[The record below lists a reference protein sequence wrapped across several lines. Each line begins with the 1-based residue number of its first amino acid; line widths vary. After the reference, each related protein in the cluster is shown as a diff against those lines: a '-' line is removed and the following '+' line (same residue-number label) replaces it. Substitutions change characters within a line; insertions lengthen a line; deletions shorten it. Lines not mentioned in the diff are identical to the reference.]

1 MQQPAA
7 ETTDVHTSIFRST
20 SLRDADRARIILI
33 AQAHQTRVTP
43 SYPLPTARSRYET
56 CAPLGSAWPSGV
68 CRPVAV
74 DRRRPSE
81 FATVIPDIDDEADV
95 VRSLVRWWPQ
105 WLEAARKSSP
115 WKAALIRW
123 HRPDWGLVPPAEF
136 IPLMEETGLIAET
149 DDWVLRQ
156 ACSDRSRW
164 LDLGLEARNTVD
176 PVTDPR
182 VGYW

>member
-1 MQQPAA
+1 
-7 ETTDVHTSIFRST
+7 
-20 SLRDADRARIILI
+20 
-33 AQAHQTRVTP
+33 
-43 SYPLPTARSRYET
+43 
-56 CAPLGSAWPSGV
+56 
-68 CRPVAV
+68 V